1 MKFLHYTDPH
11 LSNNNPKK
19 RADDYAETCLAKL
32 EWVYDTAED
41 EGCDFIVESGDVFNE
56 PTFYR
61 YDLLHRFQDILAK
74 RPMLHTYCDA
84 GEHDLVGHS
93 FEGFEKSPLHYLCNK
108 SPNFHL
114 VRESHCLGDENW
126 IVLTSKHKTVD
137 IEGSFPDYSHIDTT
151 KYNILICHDLVG
163 KTKILGKG
171 SRMLLTS
178 DHKVPFD
185 LVCCGDLHDGFEPHK
200 TDNTW
205 WVNPGSLLRRTSR
218 DINRKPKVYVIEIHK
233 GIDPMIKTVYYPD
246 ASKGSD
252 LFQKVVKKEEIS
264 REGVSEV
271 VKSLDAKKVD
281 VKKFETLYDEYTQVH
296 PVDVRVSE
304 IFNELLNKTTE

>member
-19 RADDYAETCLAKL
+19 RADNYAETCLNKL
-32 EWVYDTAED
+32 EWVYETAED
-41 EGCDFIVESGDVFNE
+41 EKCDFIICSGDVFNE

-61 YDLLHRFQDILAK
+61 YDLLHRFQYILS
-74 RPMLHTYCDA
+74 RHNILTFCNA

-93 FEGFEKSPLHYLCNK
+93 FENFEKSPLYYLCQK
-108 SPNFHL
+108 SKNF
-114 VRESHCLGDENW
+114 VFVKDTQVYNEW
-126 IVLTSKHKTVD
+126 IVLTSKHKTVGV
-137 IEGSFPDYSHIDTT
+137 EGSFPDYSHIDKS

-163 KTKILGKG
+163 EKKILGKG

-178 DHKVPFD
+178 EHKVPFD
-185 LVCCGDLHDGFEPHK
+185 LVCCGDLHDGFESHK

-218 DINRKPKVYVIEIHK
+218 DINRRPKVYVIDINK
-233 GIDPMIKTVYYPD
+233 GCDPIIKTVYYPE

-252 LFQKVVKKEEIS
+252 IFTKVVKKEEVS
-264 REGVSEV
+264 RSGVSDV
-271 VKSLDAKKVD
+271 VKALDAKKVEI
-281 VKKFETLYDEYTQVH
+281 KKFETLYDEYILVH
-296 PVDVRVSE
+296 PVDPRVMD
-304 IFNELLNKTTE
+304 IFNSLLNKTKE

>member
-1 MKFLHYTDPH
+1 MKFFHYTDPH
-11 LSNNNPKK
+11 LSNINPKK
-19 RADDYAETCLAKL
+19 RNDNYAETCVRKL
-32 EWVYDTAED
+32 SWVYETATD
-41 EGCDFIVESGDVFNE
+41 EGCDFGVCSGDVFNE

-61 YDLLHRFQDILAK
+61 YDLLTRFQDIL
-74 RPMLHTYCDA
+74 RSVDFDTYCNA
-84 GEHDLVGHS
+84 GEHDLEGHS
-93 FEGFEKSPLHYLCNK
+93 FENFQKSPLNYLCSK
-108 SPNFHL
+108 SKNFVFIKDSL
-114 VRESHCLGDENW
+114 ELEGRVV
-126 IVLTSKHKTVD
+126 ITSKHKTVD
-137 IEGSFPDYSHIDTT
+137 IEGSFPDYSHIDPS
-151 KYNILICHDLVG
+151 KYNILLCHDLVG

-218 DINRKPKVYVIEIHK
+218 DINRKPKMYIIEINK
-233 GIDPMIKTVYYPD
+233 GNDPMIRTVYYPE
-246 ASKGSD
+246 ATKGTD

-281 VKKFETLYDEYTQVH
+281 IKKFEVLFNAYILKN
-296 PVDVRVSE
+296 PVEAEVID
-304 IFNELLNKTTE
+304 IFNGLLSTVKE